1 MQAIGELLTSLS
13 TVAPSK
19 PTVVAYQFQGWTAAL
34 QAFGRVLRENAT
46 TFNPFRDQ
54 SLQIHGGCLA
64 MTPSAAVMGTYNRF
78 PIALLRGKGCWV
90 WDDQSRRHLD
100 AVAGIATCT
109 LGHSN
114 RAIRKA

>member
-1 MQAIGELLTSLS
+1 MVDAS
-13 TVAPSK
+13 P
-19 PTVVAYQFQGWTAAL
+19 
-34 QAFGRVLRENAT
+34 
-46 TFNPFRDQ
+46 
-54 SLQIHGGCLA
+54 

-114 RAIRKA
+114 RAIRKALTGQLRRLQHVSNLYQILNRNN

>member
-1 MQAIGELLTSLS
+1 M
-13 TVAPSK
+13 
-19 PTVVAYQFQGWTAAL
+19 
-34 QAFGRVLRENAT
+34 LRENAT

-54 SLQIHGGCLA
+54 LLQIHGGCLA

-78 PIALLRGKGCWV
+78 PVALHRGKGCWV
-90 WDDQSRRHLD
+90 WDEQNRRHLD

-114 RAIRKA
+114 RAIRKALTDQLRKLQHVSNLTKFRSRNNWRRGW

>member
-1 MQAIGELLTSLS
+1 MVDAS
-13 TVAPSK
+13 P
-19 PTVVAYQFQGWTAAL
+19 
-34 QAFGRVLRENAT
+34 
-46 TFNPFRDQ
+46 
-54 SLQIHGGCLA
+54 

-100 AVAGIATCT
+100 AVAGIATRT

-114 RAIRKA
+114 RASASPDGPVAQAPARLKPVSNP